1 MARQSKKTA
10 LKRPNETASKEV
22 GAVGFYRAFEDR
34 FRGARETIKKRVEVY
49 LPFVLPL
56 LKVHDKQNALDLG
69 CGRGEWLELLQENGF
84 EALGV
89 DLDQGMLQAC
99 HERGLPVTQAEAVSY
114 LKTMDDESCSIISG
128 FHIAEHIPFEA
139 LGELVA
145 EALRVLRPGGLLIL
159 ETPNPENLVVGTSGF
174 YMDPTHRQPL
184 PPQLLCFLPE
194 YYGFENT
201 KILRLQEP
209 VDLTARKNITLLDV
223 LGGVSPDYAV
233 VAQKKAELEVMRH
246 FKDAFK
252 RDYGVKLDDLTQ
264 AYNDHIEGLKQNQ
277 NDMSSQ
283 MEELSMQ
290 AASDRTRLELLQSQ
304 LEQAEVQSRQL
315 REEAKKVE
323 VLRSELKELTVQAA
337 SDRTR
342 LELLQ
347 PQLEQAEV
355 QSRHFREEAK
365 KVEVLQ
371 SELKELTV
379 QAASERERM
388 DQLTQ
393 LCLEKDQE
401 LKSKQSQLQQQI
413 THSQWLQN
421 EWDAAKA
428 KVDELNHS
436 SHHWWTVADGL
447 ERELKAV
454 YKSKSWLVTWP
465 LRKLV
470 KFVKWLLCIPFKL
483 VFWICRLPKRATRL
497 LLVKAMKLALS
508 RPVLKAYCFSRL
520 KKSPRL
526 ELKIR
531 ALAQAEGLTSVTQ
544 PVVAQLFSTLDGSSV
559 PIGDTGDS
567 PCEVLG
573 QEAEA
578 AEDNDSNLPNAVLS
592 LSPRAKAFYI
602 DLLKLD
608 TNTAAKEEM

>member
-1 MARQSKKTA
+1 M
-10 LKRPNETASKEV
+10 
-22 GAVGFYRAFEDR
+22 
-34 FRGARETIKKRVEVY
+34 
-49 LPFVLPL
+49 
-56 LKVHDKQNALDLG
+56 
-69 CGRGEWLELLQENGF
+69 
-84 EALGV
+84 
-89 DLDQGMLQAC
+89 
-99 HERGLPVTQAEAVSY
+99 
-114 LKTMDDESCSIISG
+114 
-128 FHIAEHIPFEA
+128 
-139 LGELVA
+139 
-145 EALRVLRPGGLLIL
+145 
-159 ETPNPENLVVGTSGF
+159 
-174 YMDPTHRQPL
+174 
-184 PPQLLCFLPE
+184 
-194 YYGFENT
+194 
-201 KILRLQEP
+201 
-209 VDLTARKNITLLDV
+209 
-223 LGGVSPDYAV
+223 
-233 VAQKKAELEVMRH
+233 
-246 FKDAFK
+246 
-252 RDYGVKLDDLTQ
+252 
-264 AYNDHIEGLKQNQ
+264 
-277 NDMSSQ
+277 
-283 MEELSMQ
+283 
-290 AASDRTRLELLQSQ
+290 
-304 LEQAEVQSRQL
+304 

-483 VFWICRLPKRATRL
+483 VFWIFRLPKRATRL